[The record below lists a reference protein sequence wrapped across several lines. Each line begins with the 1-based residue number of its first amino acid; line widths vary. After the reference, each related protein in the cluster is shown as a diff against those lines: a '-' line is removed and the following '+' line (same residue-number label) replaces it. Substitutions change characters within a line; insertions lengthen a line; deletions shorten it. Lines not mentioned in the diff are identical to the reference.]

1 MAEMEELTSGASG
14 RIIPLFKNIR
24 QRSTVLSYDSLR
36 RSLLFIQS
44 IFFWFL
50 LVLPRTKPSSSAAS
64 SPAKRRRKEEEDT
77 LRRRALAQDFSMLD
91 GTDDGAGRC
100 ESATSLFYG
109 VRRNALFVRSWFPVT
124 GELKYVSS
132 ANSLIHFISF
142 GGFFFTGVILKP
154 FVYFFTLFTFSNT
167 FFWSSVIIIVLWG
180 FFFLKNE
187 NRMQMRICE
196 NGKLEPSKFCL
207 MLSCLSKKTKIMR
220 DLS

>member
-77 LRRRALAQDFSMLD
+77 LRRRALAQDFPMLD
-91 GTDDGAGRC
+91 ETDDGAGRC

-132 ANSLIHFISF
+132 ANSLIHVISF
-142 GGFFFTGVILKP
+142 GVFF
-154 FVYFFTLFTFSNT
+154 LFYRSHFEALTYISLHFSHFLT
-167 FFWSSVIIIVLWG
+167 HLFGSSVIIIVLWG

-207 MLSCLSKKTKIMR
+207 MLSCLSIKTKIMR
-220 DLS
+220 D

>member
-1 MAEMEELTSGASG
+1 MGWLHKTKERPKPSVASAKITPSFLLILSPPWKSKINKPYKSTRNNLSLSLCLAMAEMEELTSGASG

-77 LRRRALAQDFSMLD
+77 LRRRALAQDFPMLD
-91 GTDDGAGRC
+91 ETDDGAGRC

-132 ANSLIHFISF
+132 ANSLIHVISF
-142 GGFFFTGVILKP
+142 GVFFFYFTVVILKP
-154 FVYFFTLFTFSNT
+154 LRIFLYTFHI
-167 FFWSSVIIIVLWG
+167 F
-180 FFFLKNE
+180 
-187 NRMQMRICE
+187 
-196 NGKLEPSKFCL
+196 
-207 MLSCLSKKTKIMR
+207 
-220 DLS
+220 